1 MLVYLSSILA
11 GPVGPTN
18 ILQEF
23 SGYPPDRAVFI
34 DPDFASLISEIE
46 TMSFYNIQIR
56 QPEQS

>member
-23 SGYPPDRAVFI
+23 SGYPPGRAVFI
-34 DPDFASLISEIE
+34 DPDCASLILEIE
-46 TMSFYNIQIR
+46 TMSTFKFAILNKVNT
-56 QPEQS
+56 